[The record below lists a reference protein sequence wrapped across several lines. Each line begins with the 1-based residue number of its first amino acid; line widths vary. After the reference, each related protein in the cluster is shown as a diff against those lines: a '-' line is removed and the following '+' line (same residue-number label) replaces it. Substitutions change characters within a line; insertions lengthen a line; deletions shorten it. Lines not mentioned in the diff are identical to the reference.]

1 MVDANKG
8 GAKPEDWIK
17 TAAIAREKVV
27 IGRYEEAMNHY
38 MMLAGQIQTFVT
50 VNKAS

>member
-1 MVDANKG
+1 MVDTRP
-8 GAKPEDWIK
+8 GASKPEEWIK

-38 MMLAGQIQTFVT
+38 MMLAG
-50 VNKAS
+50 